1 MSKRRQRSTAIRK
14 RIEKRA
20 REESKA
26 KRKAERAGGGKDG
39 GTLVRTSLDRAQT
52 DACCVAL
59 EDLTARLQRET
70 IRGWS
75 RADVEGEHN
84 LGWLGQLLRE
94 ALDADPEADP
104 VTIELFDEAKPRLL
118 DRLGALEL
126 AAPGLRVAWDEAG
139 FNDLIRALNS
149 AEEAGDEEPE
159 QAEEAAASGDETSG
173 DETGDDAPADDAPA
187 E

>member
-26 KRKAERAGGGKDG
+26 KRKAERAGGGKEG
-39 GTLVRTSLDRAQT
+39 GTLVVTTLERAKT

-59 EDLTARLQRET
+59 EDLTARLQRES

-75 RADVEGEHN
+75 KADVEGDQN
-84 LGWLGQLLRE
+84 LGWLGALLRE

-104 VTIELFDEAKPRLL
+104 VSIEFFDENKAKLL

-126 AAPGLRVAWDEAG
+126 AASGLRVAWDEAG
-139 FNDLIRALNS
+139 FNDLVRALHS
-149 AEEAGDEEPE
+149 AEEAPEEEPE
-159 QAEEAAASGDETSG
+159 PSASADEGDETSG
-173 DETGDDAPADDAPA
+173 DETGDEAPADDAQQ
-187 E
+187 